1 MTSTVTSNPFELSSV
16 LPPPLMAFDQAST
29 DVSPITSSCPSPLH
43 LPLRLNSQMFSPKS
57 VFCYHNLINSLETQ
71 RDEIM
76 PKPDLLRR
84 RRKSLP
90 MRSPKSAFDVYDT
103 PGVVFTCDSSS
114 IKVKHKPLD
123 FTTEY
128 RSALDSSSS
137 PELFPVCDENAI
149 SNERKNA
156 GHRRNSL
163 KKSTGIRVC
172 ASCGVSKTPYWRE
185 AWNGN
190 FLCNA
195 CGLRYAKFKKRCG
208 KCNYVPRKD
217 DKCNKDCPICRTEW
231 I

>member
-1 MTSTVTSNPFELSSV
+1 
-16 LPPPLMAFDQAST
+16 
-29 DVSPITSSCPSPLH
+29 
-43 LPLRLNSQMFSPKS
+43 
-57 VFCYHNLINSLETQ
+57 
-71 RDEIM
+71 M

-156 GHRRNSL
+156 GHRQCVLVVGHRIGEKRGMVTFCAMHAGCGMRNL
-163 KKSTGIRVC
+163 
-172 ASCGVSKTPYWRE
+172 
-185 AWNGN
+185 
-190 FLCNA
+190 
-195 CGLRYAKFKKRCG
+195 
-208 KCNYVPRKD
+208 RKD
-217 DKCNKDCPICRTEW
+217 VENAITFPEKTTNVTRTAPFAGLNGFDNSIYHKNKI
-231 I
+231 IYLF